1 MKSLLSLALILLSLN
16 LSQQPALAQTQTRA
30 QAQTQT
36 QSQTQTVEIFALPDE
51 KLALLPSDGVFGA
64 LKYSQSTWVA
74 SFVPGLGQI
83 MLDEPVRGGLFM
95 GGFVLA
101 FPVGFGLGYGI
112 GSLLPAPQ
120 PDPRGGLLSGL
131 NLAAPGMGILC
142 AMLVPIGVYIWNLMD
157 AYALNFKKNEEAQ
170 ARLQVQLDASGNLSW
185 QLSKF

>member
-1 MKSLLSLALILLSLN
+1 MKSLLSLGLMLLSLN
-16 LSQQPALAQTQTRA
+16 LSQPVLAQTQAQT
-30 QAQTQT
+30 QAQTP
-36 QSQTQTVEIFALPDE
+36 SQTQTAEIFALPDA
-51 KLALLPSDGVFGA
+51 KLALLPPDGIFGA
-64 LKYSQSTWVA
+64 LKYSQSTWVG

-131 NLAAPGMGILC
+131 NLAPTGMAILC
-142 AMLVPIGVYIWNLMD
+142 TMIVPLGIYIWNLMD

-170 ARLQVQLDASGNLSW
+170 SSLQLQIDASGKLSW
-185 QLSKF
+185 QISRF